1 MAGLRY
7 CSGTEP
13 KFGDSFYEIQHHPD
27 PGSGCRIASEQL
39 ILTTGD
45 KTLKLV
51 SSDTVETGIFAG
63 AHEDPSWESFRLHL
77 QSWTTYRFQSRCTG
91 TEDERRLTMPTA
103 MRDAKKTTIMASLM
117 IMA

>member
-1 MAGLRY
+1 MLRA
-7 CSGTEP
+7 E
-13 KFGDSFYEIQHHPD
+13 FGDSFYEIHLHPAPD
-27 PGSGCRIASEQL
+27 SGCRIASEQL

-77 QSWTTYRFQSRCTG
+77 QNWTTYRFQSEPVYGNRGRAAADGVFVPAQTDG
-91 TEDERRLTMPTA
+91 TRVP
-103 MRDAKKTTIMASLM
+103 
-117 IMA
+117 